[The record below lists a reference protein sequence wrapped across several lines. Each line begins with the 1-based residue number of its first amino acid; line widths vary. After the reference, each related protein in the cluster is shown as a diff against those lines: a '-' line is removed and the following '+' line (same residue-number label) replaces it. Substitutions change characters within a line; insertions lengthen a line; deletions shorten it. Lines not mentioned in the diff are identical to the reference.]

1 MSSMRAVV
9 AVASLLLASM
19 LAAEQASGQATAEQ
33 ATAADGAPTVMAV
46 WVQKEVNFPYK
57 GLTQLLHLRWN
68 PLQGARDP
76 RVHRRTARVQG
87 QCQVVR
93 QRRGSPRNLGGV
105 EPMPWV
111 YITAALPQLV
121 TPELLAEL
129 AKPDPKA
136 ELVARAT
143 GKPSATAEA
152 TAQFPAQWRRVRVP
166 GQARSDRSSTATAS
180 WWTRWPRSAFA
191 QLGARVIEDLTACVP
206 RQVNP
211 GSIRLTLDVLQPV
224 PEK

>member
-1 MSSMRAVV
+1 MISMRVV
-9 AVASLLLASM
+9 LAVASLFLAPV
-19 LAAEQASGQATAEQ
+19 AAVEPASAQATAVP
-33 ATAADGAPTVMAV
+33 ATAADAGSAVMAV

-57 GLTQLLHLRWN
+57 GLTAYYTCDGIRDKVRRMLKYI
-68 PLQGARDP
+68 GARPDFKV
-76 RVHRRTARVQG
+76 RVRSCVNDTGA
-87 QCQVVR
+87 
-93 QRRGSPRNLGGV
+93 SRNLGGV

-111 YITAALPQLV
+111 YITAALPQPV

-143 GKPSATAEA
+143 GKPSVKAEA
-152 TAQFPAQWRRVRVP
+152 TAQFPAQWRRLQFVGKPIGPVQQ
-166 GQARSDRSSTATAS
+166 GDCELVDEMAE
-180 WWTRWPRSAFA
+180 SAFA

-211 GSIRLTLDVLQPV
+211 GSIRLTLEVLQPL